1 MPTTRLKLLVLGAIG
16 LLLLVVIALGV
27 VFVTMRQPQK
37 PAATGQIAIT
47 ISGTACAP
55 NEVTVAAGTPDF
67 AIHNASDRAIEWEI
81 LNGVMVVA
89 ERENIVPGFTVEVTP
104 HLEPG
109 TYQMTC
115 GLLSNPRG
123 TLTVTAADGTTT
135 IAAAP
140 PKLADLIAPTG
151 EYRVYAIKN
160 ADELTAA
167 TTALA
172 AAVKSGD
179 LIAARTHAAD
189 AIATFARIAPVSHLF
204 GETVTALSTGPGSL
218 SDLAKALAT
227 AGSADGLSPAADAV
241 AAGAVGLGTSVHRTT
256 AAPHEIVAGAGT
268 VVATLSSGVDD
279 VPAAQA
285 IIAGVRKIA
294 DLFKPLTLRADKALA
309 TKLDAD
315 LTAVD
320 TALAAPGAN
329 STPALKAQLTDLGAD
344 FTALLA
350 ALDLNTP
357 QGGQ

>member
-16 LLLLVVIALGV
+16 LLLLVVVALAV

-89 ERENIVPGFTVEVTP
+89 ERENVVPGFTVEVTP
-104 HLEPG
+104 QLEPG

-151 EYRVYAIKN
+151 EYRVYAIKS
-160 ADELTAA
+160 ADDLTAA

-172 AAVKSGD
+172 ASIKSGD
-179 LIAARTHAAD
+179 LAAAKAHAAD
-189 AIATFARIAPVSHLF
+189 AIAAFAHIAPVTHLF
-204 GETVTALSTGPGSL
+204 GEAATALGTGPASL
-218 SDLAKALAT
+218 SGFARALA
-227 AGSADGLSPAADAV
+227 AANSADGLSAAADAV
-241 AAGAVGLGTSVHRTT
+241 AAGAANLGTAVHRTT
-256 AAPHEIVAGAGT
+256 AAPHEIVAGAGAA
-268 VVATLSSGVDD
+268 VVALAGGVDD
-279 VPAAQA
+279 APTARA

-315 LTAVD
+315 LTAVE
-320 TALAAPGAN
+320 TALAARGAN
-329 STPALKAQLTDLGAD
+329 STPAVEAQLTDLSVD

-350 ALDLNTP
+350 ALGLNTP

>member
-1 MPTTRLKLLVLGAIG
+1 MPTTRLKPLVLGAIG
-16 LLLLVVIALGV
+16 LLLLVVVALAV

-47 ISGTACAP
+47 ISGAACAP

-160 ADELTAA
+160 ADDLTAA

-172 AAVKSGD
+172 ASVKSGD
-179 LIAARTHAAD
+179 LNAAKARAAD
-189 AIATFARIAPVSHLF
+189 AIAAFAHIAPVTHLF
-204 GETVTALSTGPGSL
+204 GEAATALGTGPASL
-218 SDLAKALAT
+218 TGLAKGLAAGTTTDALNAAATAAT
-227 AGSADGLSPAADAV
+227 AGAVSLSM
-241 AAGAVGLGTSVHRTT
+241 SVHRTT

-268 VVATLSSGVDD
+268 VVATLAGGFDD
-279 VPAAQA
+279 VPAARA

-309 TKLDAD
+309 TKLDTD
-315 LTAVD
+315 LTAVE

-329 STPALKAQLTDLGAD
+329 STLAVEAQLTDLGAD

-350 ALDLNTP
+350 ALGLNTP